1 MTYTWHIILSQSMT
15 LGKRVWSHK
24 KRVLPSSAIVP
35 AILIL
40 AYSLDLDRQI
50 QALPLELAHL
60 SWLTVPGIQR
70 EHVEATSSISR
81 IAAIVHHLLAW
92 YT

>member
-1 MTYTWHIILSQSMT
+1 
-15 LGKRVWSHK
+15 
-24 KRVLPSSAIVP
+24 
-35 AILIL
+35 
-40 AYSLDLDRQI
+40 
-50 QALPLELAHL
+50 LAHL